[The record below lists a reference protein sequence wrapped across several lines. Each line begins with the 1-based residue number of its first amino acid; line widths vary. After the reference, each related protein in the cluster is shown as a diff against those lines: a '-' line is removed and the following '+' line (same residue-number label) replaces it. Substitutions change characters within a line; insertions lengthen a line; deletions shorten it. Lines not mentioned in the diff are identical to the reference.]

1 VLSRPSSRCV
11 IANFILLV
19 GCIGIALLMVFA
31 RPLAGLVAPGFT
43 SPNEVDTLVR
53 LTRIILPAQLFHVIG
68 GLLSAAL
75 P

>member
-1 VLSRPSSRCV
+1 
-11 IANFILLV
+11 
-19 GCIGIALLMVFA
+19 MVFA